1 VIKFFRKIRQN
12 LLSEGKTVKY
22 LKYAIGEIV
31 LVVIGILIA
40 LAINNWNDE
49 KQRKNGL
56 LDTFESILGEIAI
69 TRSMI
74 IQDSIQLDAVIL
86 TNQKSLYILKTK
98 NVDSAYQLV
107 STLGGLVDL
116 QSLKFELPNTM
127 RFIEDEN
134 LKKVENSA
142 LKQLAL
148 KLKSEIS
155 FLDFYT
161 DYTTTQ
167 YQSIIEPYV
176 AKNLNYAEIQNSTT
190 MINTGQKIDYVEL
203 FEDIELSNI
212 LNLKLEADI
221 AALRYVKRFNLT
233 LEKVE
238 KEIRQELRKK

>member
-1 VIKFFRKIRQN
+1 M
-12 LLSEGKTVKY
+12 
-22 LKYAIGEIV
+22 KYAIGEIV

-155 FLDFYT
+155 F
-161 DYTTTQ
+161 
-167 YQSIIEPYV
+167 
-176 AKNLNYAEIQNSTT
+176 
-190 MINTGQKIDYVEL
+190 
-203 FEDIELSNI
+203 
-212 LNLKLEADI
+212 EADI

>member
-1 VIKFFRKIRQN
+1 MIKFFRKIRQN

>member
-238 KEIRQELRKK
+238 KEI